1 MSIDPPAEWVAT
13 YRETLSPP
21 GHTSQDSDSETLSRL
36 SDRSSATEPLPTS
49 ELDYSTAPRPT
60 DASLWAWCQ
69 GCGHGGHMAC
79 MSMWLSDLSRSE
91 GGCATPGCSHDCGPG
106 PRRELNRQ
114 MLMAET
120 KRRDSASRSAGVGVV
135 KHDTWTK
142 GESKA
147 VQKVRGMLGAA
158 GVAAATGG
166 GGAGAGQGGGQ
177 ASGAVSPKK
186 VRLVTPVEQSR
197 RKGAAARAG
206 TAPE

>member
-1 MSIDPPAEWVAT
+1 
-13 YRETLSPP
+13 
-21 GHTSQDSDSETLSRL
+21 
-36 SDRSSATEPLPTS
+36 
-49 ELDYSTAPRPT
+49 
-60 DASLWAWCQ
+60 
-69 GCGHGGHMAC
+69 MAC
-79 MSMWLSDLSRSE
+79 MSIWLSDLSRSE